1 MIQAIAGAVFVSL
14 ALLAAGCGRA
24 TAPRFELNTEGRD
37 PEGVGLAQRQ
47 AIGTALRDL
56 FGTPDEP
63 RVAKGVGLDP
73 ERLGLAAGPV
83 AGEADGTR
91 RGLYRRHCV
100 KCHGVSGDGAGP
112 LAATFDP
119 YPRDFRPGT
128 FKYTSTRAG
137 AKPLREDLRRTLN
150 RGIPATAMP
159 SFAELTEG
167 EIDALV
173 EYVKY
178 LSIRGQTEQ
187 YLFLLVVDEDEY
199 LPLGVAAMDEVIED
213 GMLTAAW
220 LWEQPQENRDDYL
233 IVPPAGPDVDTPEK
247 LAASIAR
254 GRELYAMEDAKC
266 VECHGPRG
274 AGDGETTD
282 VYDDWNKPKKGVT
295 PNDTARLAPW
305 FKLPIRRMQP
315 RDFRLGNFRGGNRPE
330 DLYRRIHAGIK
341 GTPMPAAGPSPG
353 VPGVYTPEEI
363 WHVVHYILSL
373 AE

>member
-1 MIQAIAGAVFVSL
+1 MARAVFVSF
-14 ALLAAGCGRA
+14 ALLAAGCGTPA
-24 TAPRFELNTEGRD
+24 EPRFELNTEGRD
-37 PEGVGLAQRQ
+37 PKTMSLAQRQ
-47 AIGTALRDL
+47 AIAKALEDL

-63 RVAKGVGLDP
+63 RVSAGVGLDA
-73 ERLGLAAGPV
+73 EWLALAAGPI
-83 AGEADGTR
+83 AGDADGTQ

-100 KCHGVSGDGAGP
+100 KCHGISGDGAGP
-112 LAATFDP
+112 LAGTFDP

-137 AKPLREDLRRTLN
+137 AKPLREDLRRTLR

-167 EIDALV
+167 EIEALV

-178 LSIRGQTEQ
+178 LSVRGQTEQ

-199 LPLGVAAMDEVIED
+199 LPLGVAAMEEVIED
-213 GMLTAAW
+213 GMLAAAG
-220 LWEQPQENRDDYL
+220 LWEQPEENRDEYL
-233 IVPPAGPDVDTPEK
+233 IAPPAPPDVDTPEK
-247 LAASIAR
+247 LAASVAR
-254 GRELYAMEDAKC
+254 GRELYAMEGAKC
-266 VECHGPRG
+266 VECHGPDG
-274 AGDGETTD
+274 AGDGETTE
-282 VYDDWNKPKKGVT
+282 VYDDWNKPKNGVT
-295 PNDTARLAPW
+295 PKDTARLARW
-305 FKLPIRRMQP
+305 FKLPIQRLRP
-315 RDFRLGNFRGGNRPE
+315 RDFRLGNFRGGDRPE

-373 AE
+373 R